1 MSRWRFIAVI
11 LAVFGHLPA
20 WAYVV
25 GNFNTLG
32 ITPLSGPVL
41 PTPIYTFDFTINS
54 LASASTAPL
63 VSGPSSFGYLN
74 VVNGDQWIIKNEPIP
89 LVQALTDE
97 AQHFWFTQSGTT
109 FSNVKAIFNS
119 APFAPT
125 PASSLPII
133 DSQWSS
139 VGLQATSSGFGS
151 NDLHGEIDTGA
162 PAASP
167 PPAAVPIIEGY
178 LRGGVPD
185 IKQLNE
191 ECGPTSTLNSLLW
204 LAKKYEISTVKFP
217 KLANGTIDQQAL
229 LKQIANAMQK
239 HNTDGSTGLPNNWNP
254 ESPIVNGDRGYPG
267 LDRGSFEAGLDDI
280 IKATMI
286 PVVVEGGVKDPKA
299 QGASTFDF
307 VKKELKKGQDVEF
320 LITWPRGNSHWVT
333 VTGYIDAG
341 KDNKT
346 LIVHDPGV
354 ANGNNYWK
362 IKDDGSL
369 TAPIGTA
376 NRAVAESV
384 VPEPS
389 LLALLC
395 TALGMLVGF
404 NRRQPA

>member
-1 MSRWRFIAVI
+1 MSRWRSIAFI
-11 LAVFGHLPA
+11 LAVFSHMPA

-25 GNFNTLG
+25 ASFDTIG
-32 ITPLSGPVL
+32 ITPVSGPVL
-41 PTPIYTFDFTINS
+41 PTQVYTFDFTLNS
-54 LASASTAPL
+54 LASATSTPL
-63 VSGPSSFGYLN
+63 VTGPSSFGYLN
-74 VVNGDQWIIKNEPIP
+74 VVNGDQWVIRNEPIP
-89 LVQALTDE
+89 LVQALTEE
-97 AQHFWFTQSGTT
+97 AQHFWFTQSSTA
-109 FSNVKAIFNS
+109 FSSVKAIFNS
-119 APFAPT
+119 DPFVPT
-125 PASSLPII
+125 LPSLLPTI
-133 DSQWSS
+133 DSQWAN
-139 VGLQATSSGFGS
+139 VGLLPANTAYGS
-151 NDLHGEIDTGA
+151 NDLHGEVGGGT
-162 PAASP
+162 PVVSP

-204 LAKKYEISTVKFP
+204 LAKKYGLSTDKFP
-217 KLANGTIDQQAL
+217 KLANGSIDQQAL

-267 LDRGSFEAGLDDI
+267 LDRGAFEAGLKDI
-280 IKATMI
+280 LKATML
-286 PVVVEGGVKDPKA
+286 PVVEEGGVNDPKA